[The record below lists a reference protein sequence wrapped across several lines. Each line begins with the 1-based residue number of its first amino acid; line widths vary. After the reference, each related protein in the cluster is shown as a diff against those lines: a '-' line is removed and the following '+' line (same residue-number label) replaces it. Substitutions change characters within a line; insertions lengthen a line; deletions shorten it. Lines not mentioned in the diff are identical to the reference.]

1 MVRETFEA
9 AIANYGAPE
18 EVLTD
23 NGAQYHTWRGKSAFA
38 KLCNRRGIKQIVAR
52 PRHPQTLGKVE
63 RFWGT
68 LWRECVETAIF
79 RGLDDARER
88 IGHFIDYYN
97 FQRTHQ
103 GIDGLVPA
111 DRYFSAAPEVKQ
123 TLQQRVEA
131 NALDLARHG
140 TPRKPFY
147 LTGRVGDSSISL
159 HGEGD
164 RVILTSGGKREEVD
178 LGAPGRRQHPLPVAE
193 ADGKRAAMQ
202 TMGNGEGDEPV
213 SSTSI
218 NRKEESTSQLA
229 SGAAPAAPGT
239 SPLDS
244 ALQQLKRLRH
254 GGNGEHEGNGEHT
267 EVDGGEA

>member
-1 MVRETFEA
+1 MVREAFEA

-23 NGAQYHTWRGKSAFA
+23 NGTQYHTWRGKSAFA
-38 KLCNRRGIKQIVAR
+38 KLCNKRGIKQIVAR

-68 LWRECVETAIF
+68 LWRECLETAVF

-88 IGHFIDYYN
+88 IRYFVDHYN

-111 DRYFSAAPEVKQ
+111 DRYFSAAPEVRQ
-123 TLQQRVEA
+123 TIQQRVES

-147 LTGRVGDSSISL
+147 LTGRVGDASISL

-164 RVILTSGGKREEVD
+164 RVILTSDGKREEVD
-178 LGAPGRRQHPLPVAE
+178 LAATGRRQEPGAGAPGKLGVQTPAPTP
-193 ADGKRAAMQ
+193 AAG
-202 TMGNGEGDEPV
+202 T
-213 SSTSI
+213 T
-218 NRKEESTSQLA
+218 
-229 SGAAPAAPGT
+229 AAPGT
-239 SPLDS
+239 SSLDD
-244 ALQQLKRLRH
+244 ALDQLRRMRS
-254 GGNGEHEGNGEHT
+254 EGNWHDDREDHEHH
-267 EVDGGEA
+267 EDVDQQEEQA